1 MQGNFLISGCFL
13 FGRMQ
18 NSIFMKFEQRIFA
31 NYSIFA
37 FPGQSFLFFVS
48 ISPLFGTIRAQLSRS
63 TQKTEPLHVVEH
75 KYESMPDSASCKSYA
90 ANNIPTKVFDCTEYM
105 GTLKTH

>member
-1 MQGNFLISGCFL
+1 
-13 FGRMQ
+13 MQ

-63 TQKTEPLHVVEH
+63 TQKQNRFML
-75 KYESMPDSASCKSYA
+75 
-90 ANNIPTKVFDCTEYM
+90 
-105 GTLKTH
+105 